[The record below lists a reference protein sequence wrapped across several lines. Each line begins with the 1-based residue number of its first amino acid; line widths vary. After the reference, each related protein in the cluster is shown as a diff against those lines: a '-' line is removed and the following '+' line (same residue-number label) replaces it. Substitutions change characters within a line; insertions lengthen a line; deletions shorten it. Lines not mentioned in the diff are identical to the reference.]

1 MTSMFDLYM
10 KNNIMTSCEEFFNV
24 FLEKEGVPE
33 EGLTEEERELV
44 GTQID
49 YLLGMIEDIY
59 KQYKDDLEAY
69 TEIADKLIGVA
80 VLAKM
85 NEARLCR
92 LLNEANDKLKDK

>member
-1 MTSMFDLYM
+1 MTSMLDLYI
-10 KNNIMTSCEEFFNV
+10 KNNIMTACEKYFNE

-33 EGLTEEERELV
+33 ECLTEEERELV

-49 YLLGMIEDIY
+49 YLLGMIQDIY
-59 KQYKDDLEAY
+59 MEYEDDLDAY
-69 TEIADKLIGVA
+69 TEISDKLIGVA

-92 LLNEANDKLKDK
+92 LLNEATDKLKDK